1 MVEYREYAE
10 LQNSPHSER
19 RGQAARIAAQA
30 WLNHD
35 GSETERA
42 ALYASLLGFLDDASV
57 RVRAALAYEL
67 LHSKD
72 APRPV
77 MFALAQDAPIIARA
91 VAQYSP
97 VLLETDLLSL
107 ARSADIELRLTIID
121 RDNVSPALAA
131 ALVDA
136 GERAIDRALVQ
147 RPDIPLAAADLVTLA
162 DRWADDVQMRGLLLE
177 RQDLPAVARYLLV
190 DRVVEALGRVRI
202 VRGSVDGKRLGRLTR
217 DAVDRATTSLAE
229 EEIAEGRQQ
238 LIEAL
243 IDAGRLSTRLI
254 IHALIS
260 GRVVFFA
267 AAVALLSEMPAN
279 RVLGIL
285 GDGRR
290 NALNAV
296 FARCGFAEGLW
307 SVLARLVTAARE
319 TDLGEDLAARHAVV
333 AALIEDMI
341 AEYEGDIPA
350 DLRPVFGYLNEQNV
364 SLARAA
370 TRGVMA
376 SFIEQAPEDHA
387 MAAVSFRDHR
397 PALPAA

>member
-35 GSETERA
+35 GSDAEHA

-67 LHSKD
+67 LHSID
-72 APRPV
+72 APRPI

-97 VLLETDLLSL
+97 VLLETDLLTL
-107 ARSADIELRLTIID
+107 ARSADTELRLTLID
-121 RDNVSPALAA
+121 RDNVPSALASV
-131 ALVDA
+131 LIEA
-136 GERAIDRALVQ
+136 GERAIDRALMQ
-147 RPDIPLAAADLVTLA
+147 RPDIPVTAADLVTLA
-162 DRWADDVQMRGLLLE
+162 DRWADDSEMRGLLLD
-177 RQDLPAVARYLLV
+177 RDDLPTVARYLLV
-190 DRVVEALGRVRI
+190 EKVVDGLRRLRI
-202 VRGSVDGKRLGRLTR
+202 VRGSVDAKRLGRLTR
-217 DAVDRATTSLAE
+217 DAVDRATTALAE
-229 EEIAEGRQQ
+229 EEIADGQQQ

-254 IHALIS
+254 IHALIT

-267 AAVALLSEMPAN
+267 AAVALLSEMPTN
-279 RVLGIL
+279 KILSVL

-296 FARCGFAEGLW
+296 FSRCGFAEGLW
-307 SVLARLVTAARE
+307 SILSQLVMAARE

-341 AEYEGDIPA
+341 ADYDGDIPA
-350 DLRPVFGYLNEQNV
+350 SLQTVFAYLNEQNV

-370 TRGVMA
+370 ARGVMA
-376 SFIEQAPEDHA
+376 SFIEQSPEDHA